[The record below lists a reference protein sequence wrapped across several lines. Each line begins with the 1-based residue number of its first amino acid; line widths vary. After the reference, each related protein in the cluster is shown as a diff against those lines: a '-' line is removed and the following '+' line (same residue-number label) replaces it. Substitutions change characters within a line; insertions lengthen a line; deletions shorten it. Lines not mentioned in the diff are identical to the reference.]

1 MKTDGVHGAGG
12 TYDVIVVGAGAAGSI
27 VAARLSEQR
36 DRSVLLLEAGPAD
49 DDPAIAR
56 PASWPFLLGGELDWK
71 YRTVPQDA
79 LAGRRL
85 AWPRGRVVGGSGAIN
100 AMVHVRGA
108 ASDFDAWARWGGA
121 MWDAQHVM
129 PYLEALEGPAGA
141 PQYGRIPV
149 AENTAPH
156 PFAAAFVAAA
166 EKYGLPSNLDFNSGV
181 QEGVGLYRTTRT
193 DDAEPGPGR
202 TTPATPARRGNTAH
216 THLRPALDRPNLT
229 LLTGATVTAVEVED
243 GRAAGVRILR
253 DGRVTTVRCAGEVIL
268 CGGAVASPQLLLLSG
283 IGPAAALAALDIPVV
298 TDLPGVGANLHDHV
312 QVSLAYDTTEGRPVA
327 DFSNLGEAGGFVT
340 LYPGSPAP
348 DVQLSFAPM
357 KDLNNG
363 SELGRGFTV
372 GPGVTRPRSR
382 GSLTLASA
390 DPTAHPL
397 IDPRYLSDPHDLDT
411 LVEGVRIARDIA
423 ATAPLSDFAAGGPLS
438 PAATRRELE
447 DFVRA
452 NAQTQFHPVGTCR
465 FGQEADGMAVVGPR
479 LDVRGVA
486 GLRVAD
492 ASVIPNMITGNIH
505 AAVAAVAERAAEF
518 VQEDLA

>member
-1 MKTDGVHGAGG
+1 M
-12 TYDVIVVGAGAAGSI
+12 IVVGAGAAGSI

-49 DDPAIAR
+49 DDPRISR

-71 YRTVPQDA
+71 YRTVPQAA
-79 LAGRRL
+79 LGGRRL
-85 AWPRGRVVGGSGAIN
+85 AWPRGRVVGGSGAVN

-129 PYLEALEGPAGA
+129 PYLEALEGPADA

-166 EKYGLPSNLDFNSGV
+166 EKYGLPSNPDFNSGV
-181 QEGVGLYRTTRT
+181 QEGAGLYRTTRT
-193 DDAEPGPGR
+193 APADA
-202 TTPATPARRGNTAH
+202 TAARRGNTAH

-229 LLTGATVTAVEVED
+229 LLTGATVTGVEAGH
-243 GRAAGVRILR
+243 GRATGVRILR
-253 DGRVTTVRCAGEVIL
+253 EGRITTVRCAGEVIL

-283 IGPAAALAALDIPVV
+283 IGPAAALGALDIPVV
-298 TDLPGVGANLHDHV
+298 ADLPGVGANLHDHV
-312 QVSLAYDTTEGRPVA
+312 QVSLAYDTTEGHPVA

-340 LYPGSPAP
+340 IHPGSPAP

-363 SELGRGFTV
+363 SALGHGFTI

-397 IDPRYLSDPHDLDT
+397 IDPRYLSDPHDVDT

-423 ATAPLSDFAAGGPLS
+423 ATAPLSDVAAGGPLGPS
-438 PAATRRELE
+438 ATRRELE

-452 NAQTQFHPVGTCR
+452 HAQTQFHPVGTCR

-492 ASVIPNMITGNIH
+492 ASVIPNVITGNIH